1 MDKILINSP
10 CSSHVCALNQTEV
23 VNFDRCFHL
32 VLQDVNNRENIICN
46 LLATSRLWA
55 RDFYYVVITHRALER
70 CYRQEPIMGSC
81 YKLLLPFWKSLVILA
96 IWLTL
101 SSAIYSRIALFF
113 AQNRIS
119 FPANEKATLKSCAW
133 LQTKLYSQTVK
144 KTIVIVSVWKHNKA

>member
-1 MDKILINSP
+1 MFQP
-10 CSSHVCALNQTEV
+10 CLRTKPVRKDFEV

-55 RDFYYVVITHRALER
+55 RDFYYVVITHSARER

-133 LQTKLYSQTVK
+133 LKTELYPQTVK
-144 KTIVIVSVWKHNKA
+144 KTIVIVSVWKLNMT